1 MKTKEQIEL
10 AKELIANLQDYV
22 TLASVEKRLK
32 DTERKKIVAEQL
44 EKISEILNE
53 SVVEL

>member
-10 AKELIANLQDYV
+10 AKALVENLQDYI

-32 DTERKKIVAEQL
+32 DKERKEVVAEQL
-44 EKISEILNE
+44 KEIGEILSGN
-53 SVVEL
+53 VDKL

>member
-10 AKELIANLQDYV
+10 AKELVEHLQDYI

-32 DTERKKIVAEQL
+32 DKERKEVVAEQL
-44 EKISEILNE
+44 EEIGEILSGN
-53 SVVEL
+53 VDKL